1 MANRIDE
8 LIEEI
13 RKLEEELEAEFKRK
27 REEFHFIVEQRRVRF
42 AEEVMRLQQQLKT
55 GLFRYL
61 TRAHPLNILTAP
73 VIYSGFVP
81 FALLDLFLWVYQTA
95 CFPIYGIPR
104 VKRSEYLIFDRDD
117 LPYLNAIERFNCF
130 YCAYANGLAAYT
142 REIAARTEQYW
153 CPIKHARRIR
163 AAHDR
168 YPRFFEYGDA
178 ESYRKGL
185 ERMRRRYEEQAGEG
199 SR

>member
-1 MANRIDE
+1 MTHRIDE
-8 LIEEI
+8 LIQKI
-13 RKLEEELEAEFKRK
+13 RELEEELEIESKRK
-27 REEFHFIVEQRRVRF
+27 REEFEFVIEEKRVRF
-42 AEEVMRLQQQLKT
+42 AEEVMRLQRRLKT
-55 GLFRYL
+55 GLYHYIA
-61 TRAHPLNILTAP
+61 RARPLNILTAP

-81 FALLDLFLWVYQTA
+81 FLLLDLFLWIYQAA
-95 CFPIYGIPR
+95 CFPIYGIPKVR
-104 VKRSEYLIFDRDD
+104 RSAFLVFDRTD
-117 LPYLNAIERFNCF
+117 LPYLNAVERFNCF
-130 YCAYANGLAAYT
+130 YCSYANGMAAYV

-185 ERMRRRYEEQAGEG
+185 ERLRKELGEQGK
-199 SR
+199 